1 MNGKKLAGILLAV
14 SMIAGGSP
22 LSAETVEY
30 SYEFENNVFAA
41 GETVELNGIEW
52 TLASGTSDDYADP
65 LYPDLKGME
74 AGNGVRMIS
83 TFFKGKDVYS
93 VEIRAWSTTGS
104 MALTDGTSQPFI
116 SDDSGTSVSTLYEYN
131 ELYSGMSYVYTP
143 AKKAEFH
150 TVKDNLNLYFAGP
163 KKGILL
169 KSIAVTYEDTGS
181 DVPVGMTS
189 LPPER
194 NEVNAVLYTLDGRQV
209 GSGDPQPGIYV
220 ERRGSSVRKIVV
232 R

>member
-14 SMIAGGSP
+14 SMTAGSP
-22 LSAETVEY
+22 SLSAETVEY
-30 SYEFENNVFAA
+30 SYEFENNAFAS

-52 TLASGTSDDYADP
+52 TLTSGTTDDYSNP
-65 LYPDLKGME
+65 LYPELTGME
-74 AGNGVRMIS
+74 AGNGVRLIS
-83 TFFKGKDVYS
+83 TTLNGKAVYS

-131 ELYSGMSYVYTP
+131 DLYSGMSYVYTP
-143 AKKAEFH
+143 AKKAESH
-150 TVKDNLNLYFAGP
+150 TVKDNLNIYFAGP

-169 KSIAVTYEDTGS
+169 KSIAVTYEDPGS
-181 DVPVGMTS
+181 DIPVGVTA
-189 LPPER
+189 PATEGADAD
-194 NEVNAVLYTLDGRQV
+194 AVLHTLDGRQV
-209 GSGDPQPGIYV
+209 GPGNLQPGIYV

-232 R
+232 K